1 MFETVCDYEV
11 SGFRVGF
18 GILWNYEIGSVELE
32 EYHVVPM
39 ELWFCE
45 VGEITG
51 NWMYLYQFLFIM
63 ILFVHSTVT
72 VKVDHYVSDINEW
85 LRNCVSS

>member
-51 NWMYLYQFLFIM
+51 N
-63 ILFVHSTVT
+63 
-72 VKVDHYVSDINEW
+72 
-85 LRNCVSS
+85 